1 MLLIT
6 RKNILGN
13 MRDFN
18 FVAIKIQSFFLVMFL
33 KKQINFFHKCS
44 LKYFLTTF
52 VQNVSLFR
60 MSEFCVFLFYS
71 VQQVGFLSRMT
82 RCLFYVSNA
91 DQ

>member
-6 RKNILGN
+6 RNSILGK

-18 FVAIKIQSFFLVMFL
+18 FVSIKIQSFFGVKFL

-52 VQNVSLFR
+52 LLVSLFR
-60 MSEFCVFLFYS
+60 MSEFCLFLFYS
-71 VQQVGFLSRMT
+71 VQQAGFLSRMT
-82 RCLFYVSNA
+82 GCLFYVLNA

>member
-6 RKNILGN
+6 RNSILGK

-18 FVAIKIQSFFLVMFL
+18 FVSKKIQSFFAVKFL

-44 LKYFLTTF
+44 LKYFLTTSL
-52 VQNVSLFR
+52 QNVSLFR
-60 MSEFCVFLFYS
+60 MSEFYFFLFYS
-71 VQQVGFLSRMT
+71 VQQAEFLSRMT
-82 RCLFYVSNA
+82 RYFFYVSNA

>member
-6 RKNILGN
+6 RNSILGN
-13 MRDFN
+13 IRDFN
-18 FVAIKIQSFFLVMFL
+18 FVSIKIQSFFGVKFL
-33 KKQINFFHKCS
+33 KKQMNFFHKCS

-52 VQNVSLFR
+52 LQNVSLFR
-60 MSEFCVFLFYS
+60 MSEFFFFLFYS
-71 VQQVGFLSRMT
+71 VQQVGFLSRMS